1 MSAFDPKRTWV
12 PEFAVMHNKTVLAP
26 LNGPGRG
33 RRVMR
38 RREFVTALGAATL
51 ALQSAARAQQHT
63 RPLIGWLSPHTQ
75 AYSDS
80 KAAVFLQALR
90 ELGYVEGKDFD
101 IVYRTS
107 GGNQDRLPALAQELV
122 QLKPDVILACAIA
135 AVIPAKKLTSTIPIV
150 SAALADAVHLGVI
163 ASEARPGGNV
173 TGIEPY
179 VAGLPAKQLEVAR
192 EIVPEA
198 RTLGLLTNS
207 VDPKAPPQLKEIEA
221 ASQGIEIK
229 LVAKDANHPNEVEGA
244 LQFLAEQK
252 ADVVIV
258 LQTSMLISQTVP
270 IAESAIAKRLP
281 TVYGYREHV
290 VDGGLIS
297 YGVDLR
303 WCYQRAAALVVKILH
318 GTPPGDIPVE
328 FPTSVMLSINVRTA
342 KLLGLTVPPS
352 LLARADEV
360 IE

>member
-1 MSAFDPKRTWV
+1 
-12 PEFAVMHNKTVLAP
+12 
-26 LNGPGRG
+26 
-33 RRVMR
+33 
-38 RREFVTALGAATL
+38 
-51 ALQSAARAQQHT
+51 
-63 RPLIGWLSPHTQ
+63 
-75 AYSDS
+75 
-80 KAAVFLQALR
+80 
-90 ELGYVEGKDFD
+90 
-101 IVYRTS
+101 
-107 GGNQDRLPALAQELV
+107 LPALAEELV
-122 QLKPDVILACAIA
+122 QLKPDVILAIAIA

-150 SAALADAVHLGVI
+150 SPALADAVHLGVI

-192 EIVPEA
+192 EIVPGA
-198 RTLGLLTNS
+198 SRVGLLTNL
-207 VDPKAPPQLKEIEA
+207 VDPKAPPQLKELEA

-229 LVAKDANHPNEVEGA
+229 LVAKDANRPNEVEGA
-244 LQFLAEQK
+244 LQFLADQK
-252 ADVVIV
+252 VDVVIV
-258 LQTSMLISQTVP
+258 LQTSMLISQSRA

-303 WCYQRAAALVVKILH
+303 WCYRRAAALVVKILH
-318 GTPPGDIPVE
+318 GTPPGDLPVE
-328 FPTSVMLSINVRTA
+328 FPTSVLLSINLRVA
-342 KLLGLTVPPS
+342 KLLGISVPPD